1 MRAGQLDTRVALQR
15 KTTTYS
21 GSGDPVDTWSTLVER
36 WAGLRPLTGV
46 EANASEQW
54 VAREQTEFMVRWSQE
69 IAALSPLDRVICPA
83 DDASLSP
90 EVARSVYDIVAVH
103 EVGRNEALRIIAAR
117 RVA

>member
-15 KTTTYS
+15 KATVYS
-21 GSGDPVDTWSTLVER
+21 GSGDPIDTWLTLVER
-36 WAGLRPLTGV
+36 WAAMRPLTGI

-54 VAREQTEFMVRWSQE
+54 VAREQTEFTVRWSQE

-83 DDASLSP
+83 DDASVSP

-103 EVGRNEALRIIAAR
+103 EIGRNEALRIIAAR

>member
-21 GSGDPVDTWSTLVER
+21 SSGEPVETWSTLVER
-36 WAGLRPLTGV
+36 WSALRPLTGAEV
-46 EANASEQW
+46 NAAEQW
-54 VAREQTEFMVRWSQE
+54 VAREQTEFTVRWSQE
-69 IAALSPLDRVICPA
+69 IADLSPLDRVICPA
-83 DDASLSP
+83 DDASVSP

-103 EVGRNEALRIIAAR
+103 EVGRNEALRITAAR